1 MFDNLKS
8 FLEYRKQNKI
18 FSKALNIK
26 RDIKIEL
33 FLLLGMRKSRRWENL
48 LKRNCRCF
56 LAYYEERSI
65 ELGFKDL
72 DYITSRI
79 LTNYSI
85 YGDKEILNIEIENF
99 ENIFNREYVKRKIN
113 ELTINDA
120 SLKNLVK
127 EAVI

>member
-1 MFDNLKS
+1 MCK
-8 FLEYRKQNKI
+8 
-18 FSKALNIK
+18 
-26 RDIKIEL
+26 
-33 FLLLGMRKSRRWENL
+33 GRRWENL